1 MHAKT
6 GASWQAGCCP
16 ASPVGTAQQALLRA
30 RAASCTAS
38 HRQPWPVA
46 CTALQPR
53 QPAPLPPRHTN
64 ATPHLSRSRARRRSS
79 ARRSGGGG
87 RCTAK
92 PRLLSPGCRRSTS
105 PRASMYSLG
114 AGGGGGRGVLAW
126 DMGAGKGGSG
136 PELLRAQPTLSVY
149 APAQRVG
156 RGAGC
161 SCGGGIRGA
170 TCQLPG
176 PCMQALG
183 LVAATPRWALAQ
195 QRWARVPPEGVRRAV
210 PLQRQRQALV
220 EAPRPKLRLQA
231 VELVAARAGAPP
243 CGAGSAAVAGARARA
258 TLRLPCLLGLP
269 PALPPG
275 LLLGCQVQRQQQRGL
290 LGIVV
295 TNKVLQGDAWSGAVL

>member
-1 MHAKT
+1 M
-6 GASWQAGCCP
+6 QRRVRAGRL
-16 ASPVGTAQQALLRA
+16 AAAQQAPLARPSRLCCGHALPAALPATGSLGQWPARLCSLGSRPRCRPGTPTPHPTSRAAGPGAA
-30 RAASCTAS
+30 RAPAGRAAAAGAPQSPGCSRPAAAGPL
-38 HRQPWPVA
+38 R
-46 CTALQPR
+46 
-53 QPAPLPPRHTN
+53 PAP
-64 ATPHLSRSRARRRSS
+64 
-79 ARRSGGGG
+79 
-87 RCTAK
+87 RCTAW
-92 PRLLSPGCRRSTS
+92 GQ
-105 PRASMYSLG
+105 
-114 AGGGGGRGVLAW
+114 GGGGGRGVLAW